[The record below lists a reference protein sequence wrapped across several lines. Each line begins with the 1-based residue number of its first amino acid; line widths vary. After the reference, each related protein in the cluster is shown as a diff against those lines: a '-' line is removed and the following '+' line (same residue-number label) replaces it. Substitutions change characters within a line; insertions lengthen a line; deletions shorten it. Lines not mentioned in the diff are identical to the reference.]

1 MAAYKHDHTHLTSPD
16 PDKVIEFYTQVMGA
30 RVIKEIESAGRRMI
44 DLDLGGI
51 PVRVS
56 SSTGADNAW
65 KGLRFGLHHLGLE
78 VSNLDEVAADL
89 KSKGV
94 EFVVEPTQP
103 QPGVKI
109 AFIKG
114 PDNVLFELIEKS
126 ES

>member
-109 AFIKG
+109 ALIKA
-114 PDNVLFELIEKS
+114 PDNVLFELIEKK

>member
-1 MAAYKHDHTHLTSPD
+1 MTSFKHEHTHLTSPD

-30 RVIKEIESAGRRMI
+30 KVIREQESSGVRMV

-51 PVRVS
+51 PVRIS
-56 SSTGADNAW
+56 GHTGADNAW
-65 KGLRFGLHHLGLE
+65 KGLRFGLHHLGL
-78 VSNLDEVAADL
+78 VVDNMDEAVADL

-94 EFVVEPTQP
+94 EFIVEPIQP
-103 QPGVKI
+103 RPGVKI

-114 PDNVLFELIEKS
+114 PDNVLFELIEQK

>member
-1 MAAYKHDHTHLTSPD
+1 
-16 PDKVIEFYTQVMGA
+16 MGA
-30 RVIKEIESAGRRMI
+30 KFIKEQESSGRRMI

-51 PVRVS
+51 PVRIS
-56 SSTGADNAW
+56 NGTGADNAW
-65 KGLRFGLHHLGLE
+65 KGPRFGLHHLGLL
-78 VSNLDEVAADL
+78 VDNMDEFAAEL

-103 QPGVKI
+103 RPGVKI

-114 PDNVLFELIEKS
+114 PDNVLFELIEQK